1 MTATVLPPPPASGGP
16 RPRRRA
22 GLVVVTAIGLLIA
35 VASIAWF
42 TFAAITV
49 SSRQEASESASYS
62 GVQSLT
68 VDADDAD
75 VALTAASDGA
85 TRVDQKVQWSF
96 RRPAVSVTQ
105 NGNQLV
111 IRSHCPFQMVW
122 SCSVRLTI
130 ELPPSTAVDVHTG
143 SGNVA
148 VAGLTA
154 GATLTTS
161 DGNVKAT
168 SLIGNLTMRSSNGNV
183 TATDVR
189 AEHVAASSSDGN
201 VRVDLA
207 SSPTE
212 VRATSSN
219 GNVTVLV
226 PDQPGVAY
234 QVSSHAGNGSQTLSV
249 RTDSSSP
256 RHITA
261 RSSDGNVRVE
271 YR

>member
-1 MTATVLPPPPASGGP
+1 MSATVLPPPPTPAGP
-16 RPRRRA
+16 RPRRRT
-22 GLVVVTAIGLLIA
+22 GLVLVTAIGLLIA
-35 VASIAWF
+35 VASIAWA

-49 SSRQEASESASYS
+49 SARQEATESASYG

-68 VDADDAD
+68 VDTDDAD
-75 VALTAASDGA
+75 VALTAASGDA

-96 RRPAVSVTQ
+96 RRPTVSVAH
-105 NGNQLV
+105 NGNQLI

-122 SCSVRLTI
+122 SCSVHLTV
-130 ELPPSTAVDVHTG
+130 ELPPATAVDVHTG
-143 SGNVA
+143 SGNIA

-154 GATLTTS
+154 GATLSTS
-161 DGNVKAT
+161 DGNIKAT
-168 SLIGNLTMRSSNGNV
+168 HIVGDLTMRSSNGNV
-183 TATDVR
+183 TATETR
-189 AEHVAASSSDGN
+189 SEHIDASSSDGS

-207 SSPTE
+207 SSATE
-212 VRATSSN
+212 VRATTSN

-234 QVSSHAGNGSQTLSV
+234 QVSSHAGNGSQTVSV
-249 RTDSSSP
+249 STDPSSP

-261 RSSDGNVRVE
+261 RSDDGDVRVE

>member
-1 MTATVLPPPPASGGP
+1 MTATVLPPPPPSGGP

-22 GLVVVTAIGLLIA
+22 GLALVTAIGLLIA
-35 VASIAWF
+35 LATIAW
-42 TFAAITV
+42 TAFAAITV
-49 SSRQEASESASYS
+49 SARQEASESASYD
-62 GVQSLT
+62 GVQSVT
-68 VDADDAD
+68 VDTDDAD
-75 VALTAASDGA
+75 VAIRTGSRDA
-85 TRVDQKVQWSF
+85 TRVEQKVQWSF
-96 RRPAVSVTQ
+96 RRPAVSVAN
-105 NGNQLV
+105 NGNQLI

-122 SCSVRLTI
+122 SCSVQLTI
-130 ELPPSTAVDVHTG
+130 ALPPSTAVDVHTG

-161 DGNVKAT
+161 DGSVKAT
-168 SLIGNLTMRSSNGNV
+168 GVLGDLTMRSSNGNV
-183 TATDVR
+183 TATDTR
-189 AEHVAASSSDGN
+189 SEHVDASSSDGS
-201 VRVDLA
+201 VRLDLA

-212 VRATSSN
+212 VHATSGN

-234 QVSSHAGNGSQTLSV
+234 QVSSHTGNGSQAVSV
-249 RTDSSSP
+249 RTDPSSP

-261 RSSDGNVRVE
+261 RSGDGDVQVK

>member
-1 MTATVLPPPPASGGP
+1 MTATLRPPPPTSGGP
-16 RPRRRA
+16 RPLRRT

-35 VASIAWF
+35 VASIAWA
-42 TFAAITV
+42 TFAALTV
-49 SSRQEASESASYS
+49 SARQEASESASYS
-62 GVQSLT
+62 SVQSLT
-68 VDADDAD
+68 VDTDDAD
-75 VALTAASDGA
+75 VALTAASGDA
-85 TRVDQKVQWSF
+85 TRVEQKVQWSY
-96 RRPAVSVTQ
+96 RRPTVSVAH
-105 NGNQLV
+105 NGNQLI
-111 IRSHCPFQMVW
+111 IRSHCPFQLVW
-122 SCSVRLTI
+122 SCSVHLTV

-143 SGNVA
+143 SGNIA

-161 DGNVKAT
+161 DGNVKT
-168 SLIGNLTMRSSNGNV
+168 TGVVGNVTMRSSNGNV
-183 TATDVR
+183 TATDTGS
-189 AEHVAASSSDGN
+189 EHVDASSSNGS

-234 QVSSHAGNGSQTLSV
+234 QVSSHTGNGSQTVSV
-249 RTDSSSP
+249 RTDPSSP
-256 RHITA
+256 KHITA
-261 RSSDGNVRVE
+261 RSGDGDVRVE